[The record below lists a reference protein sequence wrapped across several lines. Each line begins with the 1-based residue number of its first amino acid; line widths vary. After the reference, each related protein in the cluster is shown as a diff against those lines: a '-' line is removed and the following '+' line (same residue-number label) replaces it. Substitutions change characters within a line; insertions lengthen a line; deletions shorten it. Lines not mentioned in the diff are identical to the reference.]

1 MGFGREMSQNGGADE
16 LAVNGASQSTSVG
29 TCTSLNPSSL
39 LLSADTSVIDNLA
52 LDSGTDDEMSIEA
65 KRILR
70 LKKLEREKLQ
80 KLGKLIPIDTENEAD
95 IIELATSNSEAYALP
110 MRPKE
115 EISNLTTLYNV
126 DSRPSF
132 VSSMRSSVLY
142 SSDADSSRPS
152 IISED
157 IRRPSIISDDIRS
170 RKSKVVGFGLVEE
183 TQFDQ
188 LPNEYEPVIQS
199 SVDIM
204 KPGTSGLQ
212 SSSRNR
218 GSVTISSQNVSNVT
232 KTRSDEDSLAESFTA
247 LKNALRD
254 DKK

>member
-1 MGFGREMSQNGGADE
+1 MSQNGGPDE
-16 LAVNGASQSTSVG
+16 EPINGASQSTSVG

-39 LLSADTSVIDNLA
+39 LLSADTSVIENLA
-52 LDSGTDDEMSIEA
+52 IDSGTDDEMSIDA

-80 KLGKLIPIDTENEAD
+80 KLGKLIPIDTENETD
-95 IIELATSNSEAYALP
+95 SIELAASNSEAYALP

-157 IRRPSIISDDIRS
+157 IRS

-183 TQFDQ
+183 TEFDQ

-204 KPGTSGLQ
+204 KPGISGIQ
-212 SSSRNR
+212 STAGQRNR
-218 GSVTISSQNVSNVT
+218 GSVTISSQNISKIT
-232 KTRSDEDSLAESFTA
+232 KKRSDEDRLAESFTA
-247 LKNALRD
+247 LKNALQD

>member
-1 MGFGREMSQNGGADE
+1 MSQNGGADE
-16 LAVNGASQSTSVG
+16 VSVNGASQSTSFG

-52 LDSGTDDEMSIEA
+52 TDSGTDDEMSIEA

-70 LKKLEREKLQ
+70 LKKLERDKLQ

-142 SSDADSSRPS
+142 SSDAESSRPS

-157 IRRPSIISDDIRS
+157 FRS

-199 SVDIM
+199 SLDIM

-212 SSSRNR
+212 SNAGSRNR
-218 GSVTISSQNVSNVT
+218 G
-232 KTRSDEDSLAESFTA
+232 
-247 LKNALRD
+247 
-254 DKK
+254 

>member
-1 MGFGREMSQNGGADE
+1 MSFG
-16 LAVNGASQSTSVG
+16 
-29 TCTSLNPSSL
+29 
-39 LLSADTSVIDNLA
+39 
-52 LDSGTDDEMSIEA
+52 
-65 KRILR
+65 
-70 LKKLEREKLQ
+70 LKAIK
-80 KLGKLIPIDTENEAD
+80 
-95 IIELATSNSEAYALP
+95 
-110 MRPKE
+110 
-115 EISNLTTLYNV
+115 
-126 DSRPSF
+126 
-132 VSSMRSSVLY
+132 
-142 SSDADSSRPS
+142 
-152 IISED
+152 
-157 IRRPSIISDDIRS
+157 SIISDEIRS

-218 GSVTISSQNVSNVT
+218 GLGLQNVSRDSRPWSMDHGLFEYLMKGSVTISSQNVSNVT

>member
-1 MGFGREMSQNGGADE
+1 MSQNGGADE
-16 LAVNGASQSTSVG
+16 LSVNGASQSTSVG

-132 VSSMRSSVLY
+132 VSSLRSSVAY
-142 SSDADSSRPS
+142 SDTDSSRPS
-152 IISED
+152 IISDE
-157 IRRPSIISDDIRS
+157 IRS

-218 GSVTISSQNVSNVT
+218 GSVTILSQNVSNVT

-254 DKK
+254 D

>member
-1 MGFGREMSQNGGADE
+1 MSQNGGADE
-16 LAVNGASQSTSVG
+16 VPVNGASQSTSVG

-132 VSSMRSSVLY
+132 ISSRRSSVLC
-142 SSDADSSRPS
+142 SSDADSPRPS
-152 IISED
+152 IISE
-157 IRRPSIISDDIRS
+157 DIRS

-254 DKK
+254 NKK

>member
-1 MGFGREMSQNGGADE
+1 MSQNGGADE
-16 LAVNGASQSTSVG
+16 VSVNGASQSTSVG

-52 LDSGTDDEMSIEA
+52 TDSGTDDEMSIEA

-80 KLGKLIPIDTENEAD
+80 KLGKLIPIDTENETE
-95 IIELATSNSEAYALP
+95 IIELAASNSEAYALP

-115 EISNLTTLYNV
+115 EVSNLTTLYNV

-132 VSSMRSSVLY
+132 VSSMRSSV
-142 SSDADSSRPS
+142 SDADSSRPS

-157 IRRPSIISDDIRS
+157 FRP
-170 RKSKVVGFGLVEE
+170 RKSKAVGFGLVEE

-199 SVDIM
+199 SLDIM

-212 SSSRNR
+212 SNAGSRNK
-218 GSVTISSQNVSNVT
+218 GSVTISSQDVSNIT
-232 KTRSDEDSLAESFTA
+232 KKRSDEDRLAESFTA
-247 LKNALRD
+247 LKKALKD